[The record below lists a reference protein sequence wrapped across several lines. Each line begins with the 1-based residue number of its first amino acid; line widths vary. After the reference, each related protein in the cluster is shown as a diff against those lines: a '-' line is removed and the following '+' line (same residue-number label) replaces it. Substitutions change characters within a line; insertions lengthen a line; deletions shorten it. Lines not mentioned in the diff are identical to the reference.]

1 MYFLLMNHVHR
12 AAGSSFATKERKP
25 VYNFQSLKNQDVTY
39 KKCKRMPGYVAAAAA
54 ALGRGGG
61 GGGGGAVG
69 GIALPRQLELLRL
82 VPPRLLP
89 LLPLGPLMRPNT

>member
-1 MYFLLMNHVHR
+1 
-12 AAGSSFATKERKP
+12 
-25 VYNFQSLKNQDVTY
+25 
-39 KKCKRMPGYVAAAAA
+39 MPGYVAAAAA

-69 GIALPRQLELLRL
+69 GIVLPRQLELLRL

-89 LLPLGPLMRPNT
+89 LLPLGPLMRPST